1 MKIIVCG
8 LKVVGKEH
16 IQLMLDKIEERKDDE
31 NQMIVAFDMVNE
43 EDYTMPIDSFLEQIL
58 ETKKRVGDKFQVILH
73 AGESY
78 SNKNKELY
86 DAILLGTKRIG
97 HGFALAKHPKL
108 IEMVKE

>member
-1 MKIIVCG
+1 
-8 LKVVGKEH
+8 
-16 IQLMLDKIEERKDDE
+16 
-31 NQMIVAFDMVNE
+31 
-43 EDYTMPIDSFLEQIL
+43 
-58 ETKKRVGDKFQVILH
+58 VILH